1 MASSVIIGALGESEV
16 KKVGEMDVKTVV
28 FTALVGAVA
37 ILAAVAAWNYVK
49 ATTATTPAP

>member
-1 MASSVIIGALGESEV
+1 MASSVIIGALGEAEAR
-16 KKVGEMDVKTVV
+16 KVGEMDVKTVV

-37 ILAAVAAWNYVK
+37 ILAAVAAWNYVT